1 MLTPIF
7 FENGATPRQLI
18 STLMNI
24 CTDHPEM
31 MDVPIAVFRPQDED
45 LDEYFEI
52 GTVESVYD
60 NDNGVEQI
68 LFES

>member
-1 MLTPIF
+1 
-7 FENGATPRQLI
+7 
-18 STLMNI
+18 
-24 CTDHPEM
+24 M